1 MKNLKSLSR
10 NALRAVIGGFGSTCS
25 TTCSNGKTLKLHA
38 LRGVLVSM
46 ENMLD
51 VMVEVPGK
59 QIFVLKQTKKIKK
72 RKQIKILTIRKDRF
86 SLLF

>member
-25 TTCSNGKTLKLHA
+25 TTCSNGKNIEVTCPA
-38 LRGVLVSM
+38 GVLVSM
-46 ENMLD
+46 ENMVE

>member
-1 MKNLKSLSR
+1 M
-10 NALRAVIGGFGSTCS
+10 V
-25 TTCSNGKTLKLHA
+25 KTLKSHA

-72 RKQIKILTIRKDRF
+72 RKQIKVLTIRKDGF